1 MAGKG
6 KLSTIY
12 LTPLTRDKLS
22 ETDIGA
28 FVIGLLNFS
37 EIVLEK
43 WEEGEGG
50 RVCLRQKMVKEMVTK
65 IDMRKRN
72 EGRKRGKKDWGGG
85 GGGLTF
91 DIVLNAK
98 CKSIGLDE

>member
-50 RVCLRQKMVKEMVTK
+50 
-65 IDMRKRN
+65 
-72 EGRKRGKKDWGGG
+72 GGG
-85 GGGLTF
+85 SAY
-91 DIVLNAK
+91 VRRW
-98 CKSIGLDE
+98 CKKW